1 VKSAQIAGQQASMGL
16 ASAVMFLAFFSI
28 NIGFINLLPIP
39 MLDGGHLL
47 LYGIEAVRR
56 RPLADAVQQWAFMSG
71 FAALMSLMV
80 VLTWH
85 DMASISGSKGLLSR
99 LSGLLG

>member
-1 VKSAQIAGQQASMGL
+1 M
-16 ASAVMFLAFFSI
+16 AFFSI
-28 NIGFINLLPIP
+28 NLGFINLLPIP

-56 RPLADAVQQWAFMSG
+56 QPMAEKVQQWAFMSG
-71 FAALMSLMV
+71 FAALMSLMA

-85 DMASISGSKGLLSR
+85 DMISVGLLNR
-99 LSGLLG
+99 LANLLG